1 MATRA
6 VGTPSQR
13 RACDAGD
20 GRAAGPRAA
29 HRSVCGSATLLV
41 VRRCATAPRQRD
53 AAMGAAGRRCRDK
66 LLSYFPFGGARFHSA
81 YVATQ

>member
-41 VRRCATAPRQRD
+41 VRRCATATRLPQ
-53 AAMGAAGRRCRDK
+53 GAAPLRGRVDVMPRWARR
-66 LLSYFPFGGARFHSA
+66 GGG
-81 YVATQ
+81 VETCC